1 MLLEQD
7 ALASI
12 AVTEFKGRCLSVI
25 DDVAQGKSGPVVLL
39 KRNRP
44 VAAIVPIDDNP
55 PDLWGAMRGSV
66 TIAPDT
72 DLTAPTGEVWD
83 AEL

>member
-39 KRNRP
+39 KRKR
-44 VAAIVPIDDNP
+44 ARQSR
-55 PDLWGAMRGSV
+55 LW
-66 TIAPDT
+66 P
-72 DLTAPTGEVWD
+72 E
-83 AEL
+83 